1 MSTQFFAKGD
11 RVEVTR
17 TVARVVTFDL
27 GTVVDIPYEDGVRVE
42 LDGSKGR
49 ALVYDAGDVR
59 SIPDAVDRHI
69 TRLLRALGAVT
80 GEEYDAVAATLLLRM
95 GVDADCGVIEHARAI
110 AARVEGLIV

>member
-49 ALVYDAGDVR
+49 ALVYDVNDVR
-59 SIPDAVDRHI
+59 SIPEAVNWHI
-69 TRLLRALGAVT
+69 TRLVKALGAVSAD
-80 GEEYDAVAATLLLRM
+80 EYDDVQGNLRQRLPAN
-95 GVDADCGVIEHARAI
+95 DDLIEHARGV
-110 AARVEGLIV
+110 AARVKGLIA